1 MFASK
6 LAAALAV
13 SLFILAAGW
22 TTTLQ
27 AQDELP
33 TTRPVVAPVVQP
45 TVTPPAHPIAPATTD
60 LAPLP
65 PRPRQDEAAVRI
77 MGEAVAVPP
86 TPIPQTVP
94 KIDEPMVRPMTDAR
108 KTTLVKYPD
117 GWSLVNRQGRLIRS
131 KGQSFFLFDS
141 DDTPIQLIANRQRET
156 MEDLSQM
163 GRRTIRFRI
172 SGLVTEYRGKN
183 HLLLQMVL
191 VERGRVGQ

>member
-1 MFASK
+1 MFASRLATA
-6 LAAALAV
+6 LAA

-27 AQDELP
+27 AQDEQP
-33 TTRPVVAPVVQP
+33 TTRPVVAPAVQP
-45 TVTPPAHPIAPATTD
+45 PVAPATTD

-65 PRPRQDEAAVRI
+65 PRPREDEAAVRI

-86 TPIPQTVP
+86 APIPRTVP
-94 KIDEPMVRPMTDAR
+94 RVDEPMVKPMADAR

-163 GRRTIRFRI
+163 GRRSIKFRI

-191 VERGRVGQ
+191 VERSRVGQ

>member
-1 MFASK
+1 MFASRLAVA
-6 LAAALAV
+6 LAA

-33 TTRPVVAPVVQP
+33 TTRPVVAPAV
-45 TVTPPAHPIAPATTD
+45 PPVAPATTD

-65 PRPRQDEAAVRI
+65 PRPREDEAAVRI

-86 TPIPQTVP
+86 APIPRTVP
-94 KIDEPMVRPMTDAR
+94 RIDEPMVKPMADAR

-163 GRRTIRFRI
+163 GRRSIKFRI

-191 VERGRVGQ
+191 VERSRVGQ